1 MIDEY
6 VLEIPDLGYVM
17 SQDSIGQWEIFLRHA
32 GQGSQKIKW
41 QVSSSAHGFMLRNM
55 AATGGPVESV
65 QNDLA
70 ANRIVFQKGEM
81 EDREFQ
87 QFLRLLLDAFFIR
100 VRQDQMHFVVSPNY
114 LVREDFTI
122 KE

>member
-1 MIDEY
+1 MMDDY

-17 SQDSIGQWEIFLRHA
+17 SQDSIGQWEIFLRHT
-32 GQGSQKIKW
+32 GQGFQKIQW
-41 QVSSSAHGFMLRNM
+41 QVTSSASGFRLRNM
-55 AATGGPVESV
+55 VQTGGPVESV
-65 QNDLA
+65 HIDLA

-81 EDREFQ
+81 EDQEFQ
-87 QFLRLLLDAFFIR
+87 QFLRSLLDAFFIR